1 MLQNPQEGAEL
12 LSLAEAAEKHLREH
26 GHDVKIAT
34 NEDMTAF
41 EVLRPEDSE
50 EPGMVVRV
58 QSLRD
63 ESWEMVRPNG
73 ETITGVGGRDTF
85 LAMMERLVD
94 PSVGRPARPAHR
106 RR

>member
-12 LSLAEAAEKHLREH
+12 LSLAEAAEKHLREQ
-26 GHDVKIAT
+26 GHDVTIAH
-34 NEDMTAF
+34 NDEMTAF
-41 EVLRPEDSE
+41 EVMRPEGSE

-73 ETITGVGGRDTF
+73 ETITGVGGRETF
-85 LAMMERLVD
+85 LAMMDRLID
-94 PSVGRPARPAHR
+94 PSVGRPANR